1 MENKISTRKIVLLVI
16 FVFLLAICII
26 QGIVGS
32 INPVKTIKTD
42 SEPDAIT
49 ITKDTNTIELV
60 KKNNTWFVG
69 KDNYIANKSD
79 VERMIKEISEIK
91 ILDKIAR
98 LGNAENDEKY
108 SLSESKKTVVKTF
121 KDGKEIQSFALG
133 KTSST
138 GSQTYATVNDKKDI
152 YLISGNVLSAF
163 SKSEVDL
170 RGKTVYTIDENEIKS
185 VNVTKGAKNWTLAKS
200 AESSKKDSDVWTIS
214 GIPEFTVDSEEAK
227 KWIQNIAF
235 LNISNWIDDSTAL
248 PANKIVSFKINT
260 TSETVSVD
268 IYEQK
273 VGEEKYIS
281 TCSKTP
287 HKFELTKSQ
296 IDKFT
301 KDPETLKA
309 KEAE

>member
-1 MENKISTRKIVLLVI
+1 MINTRKIVLLAI
-16 FVFLLAICII
+16 FVFLLAVCIF

-42 SEPDAIT
+42 SEIDAIT
-49 ITKDTNTIELV
+49 ISKDTNTIELI
-60 KKNNTWFVG
+60 KKNNVWFVG

-91 ILDKIAR
+91 ILDKVAR

-108 SLSESKKTVVKTF
+108 SLSEGKKTVVKAF
-121 KDGKEIQSFALG
+121 KDGKEIQSVSLG

-138 GSQTYATVNDKKDI
+138 GSQTYAALANKKDI

-170 RGKTVYTIDENEIKS
+170 RGKTVYSIEENEINS
-185 VNVTKGAKNWTLAKS
+185 VNVTKGAKNWTLARS
-200 AESSKKDSDVWTIS
+200 AEKGKKDSDVWTIS

-235 LNISNWIDDSTAL
+235 LNISNWINDSTSL

-260 TSETVSVD
+260 NSETVTVD
-268 IYEQK
+268 IYEQNP
-273 VGEEKYIS
+273 GEENYIA
-281 TCSKTP
+281 TCSRTT